1 MDSAQNAEAVTAPQG
16 RRGGKIDI
24 GVAGGGHFIGGF
36 LLGAA
41 ALTAASLAL
50 LGIDWVRLAGRAGDI
65 GLIFWRMAHFTLDH
79 VDFTLLSFM
88 DTFSIM
94 VLATVY
100 SLFLGLAFGLLAARN
115 ITGPVVSPVVK
126 AVFTFLRA
134 VPTPVWVLLTLV
146 CFGFGPV
153 AGITGL
159 SVHTVA
165 FFTKSFAQAFED
177 VPEDTV
183 DALRALGATRLQ
195 IIACGILPSAA
206 TQLIAWTALRFEINF
221 SECAILGMVG
231 AGGIGFA
238 ISAAIQ
244 NYDYGEAGLAVF
256 LVFLFAFAMERGF
269 LYVKKIMK

>member
-1 MDSAQNAEAVTAPQG
+1 MDTQQSADAVTALPS
-16 RRGGKIDI
+16 RRGKIDI
-24 GVAGGGHFIGGF
+24 GVAGSGHFTAYF
-36 LLGAA
+36 LAGAA
-41 ALTAASLAL
+41 ALSAASLAL
-50 LGIDWVRLAGRAGDI
+50 LGIDWARLAGRAGDI

-79 VDFTLLSFM
+79 ADFTLLSFL

-100 SLFLGLAFGLLAARN
+100 SFFLGLGFGLLAARN
-115 ITGPVVSPVVK
+115 VTGPVVSALVK

-146 CFGFGPV
+146 CFGFGPA

-159 SVHTVA
+159 SVHTTA
-165 FFTKSFAQAFED
+165 FFTKSFAQSFED
-177 VPEDTV
+177 VPQDTV
-183 DALRALGATRLQ
+183 DALAALGATRLQ
-195 IIACGILPSAA
+195 IIACALLPAAA
-206 TQLIAWTALRFEINF
+206 TQLVAWTALRFEINF

-256 LVFLFAFAMERGF
+256 LVFLFAFCMERGF
-269 LYVKKIMK
+269 LYVKKVIR

>member
-1 MDSAQNAEAVTAPQG
+1 MMEHSDTAAAAPIR
-16 RRGGKIDI
+16 RRGGRIDI
-24 GVAGGGHFIGGF
+24 SVEGGGHFLSCF
-36 LLGAA
+36 LAGAA
-41 ALTAASLAL
+41 ALSLASLWV
-50 LGIDWVRLAGRAGDI
+50 LGVDWGRLASRAGDV

-79 VDFTLLSFM
+79 VDFTLLSFA

-100 SLFLGLAFGLLAARN
+100 SLGLGLLFGLLAARN
-115 ITGPVVSPVVK
+115 ITGPVLSAAVK
-126 AVFTFLRA
+126 AFFTFLRA
-134 VPTPVWVLLTLV
+134 VPTPVWVLLALV

-159 SVHTVA
+159 AVHTTA

-183 DALRALGATRLQ
+183 DALRALGAGKPAV
-195 IIACGILPSAA
+195 IACAILPTAA

-221 SECAILGMVG
+221 AECAILGMVG

-238 ISAAIQ
+238 ISTAIQ
-244 NYDYGEAGLAVF
+244 NYHYGEAGLAVF

-269 LYVKKIMK
+269 LYVKQVIK